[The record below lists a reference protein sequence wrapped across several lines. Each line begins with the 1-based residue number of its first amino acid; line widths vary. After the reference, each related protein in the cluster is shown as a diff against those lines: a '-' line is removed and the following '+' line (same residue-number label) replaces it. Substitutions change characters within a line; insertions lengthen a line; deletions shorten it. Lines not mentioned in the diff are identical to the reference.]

1 MKTFSDMTVWL
12 VCISLF
18 KRFLLVECYMDVLS
32 AGFLALP
39 TLTFLFDNFPIF
51 KIFFF
56 LLPSAKQEQLLVL
69 FIVSIIDSRTPKQHR
84 KLVLA

>member
-12 VCISLF
+12 VCFHFF
-18 KRFLLVECYMDVLS
+18 KRFLLVECYMEVLS

-56 LLPSAKQEQLLVL
+56 SLPSAKLEQLLVL
-69 FIVSIIDSRTPKQHR
+69 FIVSIINSRTPKQYH